1 MARSL
6 ANARQLYWRLH
17 PRLTWIV
24 TITAFAKPSIACPSL
39 RPGATSIFRWL
50 TAGVIPEMPKA
61 LRSWLIGY
69 PLHSSA
75 AEPGLVQAPDI
86 LAACSIAAEPLVNLL
101 ERPGVIASRN
111 KIFCVFHPAKAITQL
126 E

>member
-1 MARSL
+1 MQIGDFATARSL

-61 LRSWLIGY
+61 LSRIFTGAGRLQNPVSARHRFAARGAHPRIECKGRRDDAAEYRSEQRLALSKHSWL
-69 PLHSSA
+69 A
-75 AEPGLVQAPDI
+75 Q
-86 LAACSIAAEPLVNLL
+86 
-101 ERPGVIASRN
+101 
-111 KIFCVFHPAKAITQL
+111 
-126 E
+126 